1 MLKLLAAQE
10 LKFLMENKHDIIMV
24 AIFSIVIFA
33 FFKTRRRRVK
43 KSIEEDDGIPGGHGL
58 PFVGETFSFLSATNS
73 TRGCYDFVRLRR
85 KRYGKWFKTRL
96 FGKIHVFL
104 PSTEAARK
112 VFTND
117 FGEFNKSYIKSMATI
132 VGPKSVFAAPVES
145 HKRIRHIL
153 SALFSMPS
161 LSKYVPKF
169 DQMLSQRLKQLQ
181 QTGQKF
187 ALLDFTMKLTL
198 DSMCELLMS
207 IKEESMLQQI
217 LRDCGDVS
225 DGLLS
230 VPLMI
235 PGTTYYRGMKARE
248 RLMKIF
254 GEMIGRRRSG
264 EEHKDDFLQTLLEK
278 DESNSSDEKLEDSEI
293 MDNLLTLL
301 VSGQVSSAATM
312 MWSIKYLDENT
323 QVLDKLREEQFDIT
337 NNKEKGSLLCFED
350 LNKMSYG
357 FKVVKETL
365 RMANV
370 VLWLPRVAQNDCVVD
385 GHKIKKG
392 WTANVDAT
400 CIHFDPALYK
410 DPLEFNPSRF
420 DETQKAYSFIPFG
433 AGARTCLGIEMAKL
447 SMLIFLHR
455 LTSLYLWKI
464 EDRDPRLQK
473 TTHVPRLRSGL
484 PITLKPFSM
493 EM

>member
-1 MLKLLAAQE
+1 MLRLLSPQE
-10 LKFLMENKHDIIMV
+10 LEFLMKNKYDIIMV
-24 AIFSIVIFA
+24 ALFSIALFA
-33 FFKTRRRRVK
+33 FLKHRRRVK
-43 KSIEEDDGIPGGHGL
+43 KSIEEDDIPGGHGL

-85 KRYGKWFKTRL
+85 KRYGKWFKTRM

-104 PSTEAARK
+104 PSIEAARK

-117 FGEFNKSYIKSMATI
+117 FGEFNKSYIKSMATL
-132 VGPKSVFAAPVES
+132 VGPKSVFAVPVDS

-153 SALFSMPS
+153 SDLFSMSS

-187 ALLDFTMKLTL
+187 AVLDFTMKLTL

-235 PGTTYYRGMKARE
+235 PGTTYYRGMKARG
-248 RLMKIF
+248 RLMKMFAGI
-254 GEMIGRRRSG
+254 IGRRRSG

-278 DESNSSDEKLEDSEI
+278 ESNSSEEKLEDSEI

-312 MWSIKYLDENT
+312 MWSVKYLDENKH
-323 QVLDKLREEQFDIT
+323 VLDKLREEQLNIIKD
-337 NNKEKGSLLCFED
+337 KEKGSLLCLED

-357 FKVVKETL
+357 MKVVKESL

-370 VLWLPRVAQNDCVVD
+370 VLWLPRVAQNDCIVD

-392 WTANVDAT
+392 WTTNVDAT
-400 CIHFDPALYK
+400 CIHFDPTLYK

-433 AGARTCLGIEMAKL
+433 AGARTCLGIEMANR

-455 LTSLYLWKI
+455 LTSLYQWKI
-464 EDRDPRLQK
+464 EDRDTGLQK
-473 TTHVPRLRSGL
+473 TTHVPRLRTGL
-484 PITLKPFSM
+484 PITLKPFIN
-493 EM
+493 